1 MARRKKKKSPNSHL
15 KNKTN
20 TTVTSQGRSKRK
32 NQQEKKKHGCNQTD
46 NKTYLFLHNFCYYR
60 LETNTPCLFCFP
72 GDVSVELISNLTSLL
87 FCFLEK
93 CIFSSPAMY
102 IGNSLSLGLLWLF
115 SFLDCQYLKHYSM
128 TLLCS
133 NMDSILSPPP
143 PPRVK
148 KNVCFVFVFNYVV
161 S

>member
-20 TTVTSQGRSKRK
+20 TTVTSQGCSKRK
-32 NQQEKKKHGCNQTD
+32 NRQEKKKHGCNQTD

-72 GDVSVELISNLTSLL
+72 GGVSVELISNLTSLL

-148 KNVCFVFVFNYVV
+148 KKRVFCVCI
-161 S
+161 